1 MDTWPIGCVLLALFV
16 FGSCIGSFLS
26 VCIERWPKEQSIVR
40 PASYCPYCQKK
51 IPWYLNIPI
60 LAWLFLRGKSAC
72 CGKQIP
78 IRYFF
83 SEVFIGVLAIVIYW
97 LHKDLFWPYFSLLCL
112 LWVAFWTDLD
122 TLLIPDEISL
132 LGIVMGILM
141 SYFFPK
147 LHTEHDSFQGMLASI
162 QGVCWGIGGLVCFI
176 SFVEFFLKKEAMGF
190 GDVKLIGCIG
200 AFCGWEGCLF
210 SILAGA
216 VIGTLVVFTWGFIQ
230 WIVQKKPFVIRDKC
244 VPFGPF
250 LSSAIALYILLD
262 QAFFK

>member
-1 MDTWPIGCVLLALFV
+1 MDVWPIGCVFFVLFV
-16 FGSCIGSFLS
+16 FGSCMGSFLS
-26 VCIERWPKEQSIVR
+26 VCIERWPKEQSVVH
-40 PASYCPYCQKK
+40 PASYCPQCQKK

-78 IRYFF
+78 IRYFL
-83 SEVFIGVLAIVIYW
+83 SEIFIGLLAVAIYW
-97 LHKDLFWPYFSLLCL
+97 SHKDLFLPYFSLLCL

-122 TLLIPDEISL
+122 TMLIPDEITL
-132 LGIVMGILM
+132 LGIVMGVLM

-147 LHTEHDSFQGMLASI
+147 LHAEYNAFQGMLASI
-162 QGVCWGIGGLVCFI
+162 QGVCWGMGGLVCFI

-200 AFCGWEGCLF
+200 AFCGWKGCLF
-210 SILAGA
+210 SILVGA
-216 VIGTLVVFTWGFIQ
+216 VIGTVVVFIGGGIQ
-230 WIVQKKPFVIRDKC
+230 WIIQKKPFVIRDKC

-250 LSSAIALYILLD
+250 LSISIVLYILFN
-262 QAFFK
+262 QPFFK